1 MERKYEVKKP
11 ARAGSLESNDILIM
25 ISPSDDLQVEISS
38 VVKQQYGDKI
48 EKVIRDELKEL
59 GVEKIN
65 LKAEDKGALDF
76 TIRARVRA
84 AVQRGAVND
93 L

>member
-1 MERKYEVKKP
+1 MGKKYEVKKP

-25 ISPSDDLQVEISS
+25 VSPAEDLQVEISS

-59 GVEKIN
+59 GVEKVN

-84 AVQRGAVND
+84 CVQRGA